1 MGLARPLRRA
11 LLVVTAAFSLLAPTP
26 GWASRAATSG
36 DFDVATSDLLGAHS
50 EKVRTQAALVLGRLH
65 EARAVPFLLRAL
77 SDLSPVVRA
86 MAAEA
91 LGEIADETARPGL
104 EVATRDKSP
113 FVRRHAFTA
122 LRALSANQAEAVIA
136 VKSMGDRTN
145 KASPQLRDHMRQ
157 VVARD
162 LSGIKKHAPGGL
174 AVDGAIRVL
183 GVSTHADMIE
193 VKCAVELIL
202 STGRGNAMLM
212 MSTGEASVQRY
223 KRQFRPAMQ
232 AAMEKEALEHA
243 IHGASDELR
252 EHFAAQGL

>member
-1 MGLARPLRRA
+1 MSRCLRRA
-11 LLVVTAAFSLLAPTP
+11 FLVVALAFVALAPVV
-26 GWASRAATSG
+26 GWAARTADDFRLAT
-36 DFDVATSDLLGAHS
+36 ADLLGARS
-50 EKVRTQAALVLGRLH
+50 EKVRTQAALVLGRLR

-77 SDLSPVVRA
+77 ADVSPVVRA

-104 EVATRDKSP
+104 EVAAKDRSP
-113 FVRRHAFTA
+113 LVRRHAVTA
-122 LRALSANQAEAVIA
+122 LRALAANDAEAVIA

-145 KASPQLRDHMRQ
+145 KASPQLRSHMRQ
-157 VVARD
+157 VVAGELR
-162 LSGIKKHAPGGL
+162 GIKRHAPGGL
-174 AVDGAIRVL
+174 AVDGAIKVL
-183 GVSTHADMIE
+183 GVSTRADMVE

-202 STGRGNAMLM
+202 STGRGNAMVM

-232 AAMEKEALEHA
+232 AAMEMEALEHA